1 MHIIYFKNIEN
12 MKEERHKILGQWSV
26 IEVDGEKNLS
36 RRSIIGPIEDP
47 HRAKAQDST

>member
-1 MHIIYFKNIEN
+1 

-36 RRSIIGPIEDP
+36 RSIIGPIEDP